1 MAKVFVTRKIPQA
14 GLDLLK
20 GTDFSVWE
28 EDRVIPREILLEKV
42 KGVDAILSLLT
53 DKIDGGIMDAAGI
66 PSPDARGG
74 RGPDPEASGLKIVS
88 NYAVGFDNV
97 DVPAATQRKIYVTNT
112 PGVLTE
118 AVAEHTFALL
128 LAAARRIPESDQFIR
143 AGKYKGWGPLLLLGT
158 EVKDKVLGIVGLGRI
173 GSRVAEMANKGMGMK
188 IIYHDPKQDPEFE
201 KAFDAVYKANLDDL
215 LKGADFV
222 SIHVPLLPSTRHL
235 MNADKLKLMKKTA
248 FLINTSRGPVVD
260 EAALVEALK
269 NGTTTASGGV
279 PQNAGIAGAALDVFE
294 NEPNLAPGLAELP
307 NVVLTPHTASATY
320 EARGAMA
327 VLAAQAILDVLGG
340 KPPQNLVNAVL
351 AEGSVALRKRS

>member
-20 GTDFSVWE
+20 GVDFSVWE
-28 EDRVIPREILLEKV
+28 EDRVIPREVLLERV
-42 KGVDAILSLLT
+42 KGVDAVLSLLT
-53 DKIDGGIMDAAGI
+53 DKIDGEVMDAAGI
-66 PSPDARGG
+66 PSPDAEG
-74 RGPDPEASGLKIVS
+74 RGPDPKASGLKIVS

-201 KAFDAVYKANLDDL
+201 KEFSAVYKANLDDL
-215 LKGADFV
+215 LKEADFV

-235 MNADKLKLMKKTA
+235 INADKLKLMKKTA
-248 FLINTSRGPVVD
+248 YLINTSRGPIVD

-269 NGTTTASGGV
+269 SGT
-279 PQNAGIAGAALDVFE
+279 IAGAALDVFE

-307 NVVLTPHTASATY
+307 NLVLTPHTASATF

-327 VLAAQAILDVLGG
+327 VLAAQAILDVLAG

-351 AEGSVALRKRS
+351 AEGSVAIRSGECPPSA